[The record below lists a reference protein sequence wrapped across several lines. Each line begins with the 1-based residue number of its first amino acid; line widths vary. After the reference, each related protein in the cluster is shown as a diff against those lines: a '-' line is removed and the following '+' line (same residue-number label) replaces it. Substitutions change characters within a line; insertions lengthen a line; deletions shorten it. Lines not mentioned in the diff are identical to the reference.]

1 MDRTTNTTDHAL
13 DALTAAATKAAA
25 HPGVAAPLR
34 ELLPALVAVLEHQAQ
49 ELRELRRPC
58 PCEEVERRDGGD
70 FPTIGAEALAV
81 IEKAARSG
89 EVEAPAGG
97 WPIGGDG
104 FLIPAGA

>member
-1 MDRTTNTTDHAL
+1 MDRTTHTPDDAL
-13 DALTAAATKAAA
+13 DALTAAATTAAA

-34 ELLPALVAVLEHQAQ
+34 ALLPALVAVLKHQAQ

-58 PCEEVERRDGGD
+58 PCEQVERRDGGD
-70 FPTIGAEALAV
+70 FPPIGAEALAV

-104 FLIPAGA
+104 LLIPAGA